1 MEKGGL
7 VGIAS
12 KIHVKCTFVVV
23 KKKKKK
29 CRAKRARRDRGD
41 IFFFIRRRVA
51 VTLMRWRY
59 RGGYVREYSLR
70 ALLRLLH
77 LTSINSGDCFCF
89 SCCTKKKKMRRDKRT
104 RRQMMAISFSP
115 TFGSVISTV
124 FPSTVGF
131 KPL

>member
-1 MEKGGL
+1 MMKKRGL

-23 KKKKKK
+23 KKKKKNVGPK
-29 CRAKRARRDRGD
+29 GTAETEET
-41 IFFFIRRRVA
+41 FFFLIRRRVA

-89 SCCTKKKKMRRDKRT
+89 SCCTKKKKKEE
-104 RRQMMAISFSP
+104 
-115 TFGSVISTV
+115 G
-124 FPSTVGF
+124 
-131 KPL
+131 